1 MYCWRAALPLLFV
14 SAASAQVAAS
24 VYLDPHAPIS
34 QRVDDLVSRMTLDEK
49 AAQLQHEA
57 PTIARLQVPKYRW
70 WNESLH
76 GVSRQGYMTV
86 FPQAIGLAATWDKT
100 LMQQVGETISIEA
113 RARHNDAT
121 KPESRDNASARMF
134 GLNFWAP
141 NVNIFR
147 DPRWGRGQETYGEDP
162 YLTGAMAVRYIRG
175 MQGPE
180 HAAPRVIAT
189 PKHFAVHSGPES
201 LRHEFNVNPS
211 PHDLQDTYLPAFRDA
226 IVDGHADSIM
236 CSYNRI
242 EGVPACANTDTLKT
256 ILRKDWGF
264 KGYVVTDCG
273 AVNDF
278 VAGHKTSPDPEHAV
292 VSALQT
298 GVDLLCSSDKEV
310 DTLPKAVAISS

>member
-1 MYCWRAALPLLFV
+1 
-14 SAASAQVAAS
+14 
-24 VYLDPHAPIS
+24 
-34 QRVDDLVSRMTLDEK
+34 
-49 AAQLQHEA
+49 
-57 PTIARLQVPKYRW
+57 
-70 WNESLH
+70 
-76 GVSRQGYMTV
+76 
-86 FPQAIGLAATWDKT
+86 
-100 LMQQVGETISIEA
+100 
-113 RARHNDAT
+113 
-121 KPESRDNASARMF
+121 
-134 GLNFWAP
+134 
-141 NVNIFR
+141 
-147 DPRWGRGQETYGEDP
+147 
-162 YLTGAMAVRYIRG
+162 
-175 MQGPE
+175 
-180 HAAPRVIAT
+180 
-189 PKHFAVHSGPES
+189 

-273 AVNDF
+273 AVKDF